1 MRGLVIILVLLVSTA
16 AAHAGNV
23 DRLSTYA
30 VLLGRGAACGADIDA
45 PSTRVGAWI
54 DQTWSGKDRA
64 AMMMAMIQGWKLRPE
79 IRRGGG
85 LRIRAP
91 RSVKRWRKC
100 SGHREES

>member
-64 AMMMAMIQGWKLRPE
+64 AMMMAMIQGME
-79 IRRGGG
+79 IAARDQAGG
-85 LRIRAP
+85 
-91 RSVKRWRKC
+91 RSPDTCAQVRQALAKMQWP
-100 SGHREES
+100 